1 MGKYDERL
9 SQLTQSDIVARLEGP
24 GGLLAVSNREL
35 FYLDSNT
42 QQTAPLYL
50 IKRISVNKQTG
61 TVDVM
66 GEQGTLI
73 AIAPAAFQKDELKLF
88 LESLKEH
95 VIRAKSDAPRASE
108 APKTLDSVETAS
120 SDRGFSTPPPQPP
133 AQRVPPAASD
143 LSPSSAQASTTEAVK
158 PSPDEA
164 SAPSWA
170 YEAPSKPSAAEPTTR
185 AQATKDLTPPTSPAS
200 KSSSSTQRLVS
211 VLLKVSA
218 LVTASVTAGYLVANT
233 SAASDI
239 WVPLGVMTL
248 GLSLALIQW
257 RLSEP

>member
-9 SQLTQSDIVARLEGP
+9 LQLTQSDIVARLEGP

-35 FYLDSNT
+35 FYLDNNS
-42 QQTAPLYL
+42 QQTTPLYL

-66 GEQGTLI
+66 GEQGTLL

-95 VIRAKSDAPRASE
+95 VIKAKSDALRA
-108 APKTLDSVETAS
+108 PNLDSAETPPS
-120 SDRGFSTPPPQPP
+120 SDQGLNAPPPQAP
-133 AQRVPPAASD
+133 AQKASPAASFPP
-143 LSPSSAQASTTEAVK
+143 PSSAQVSIAEAAK
-158 PSPDEA
+158 TLPDEA
-164 SAPSWA
+164 SDPSWA
-170 YEAPSKPSAAEPTTR
+170 YEAPSKPGVAEPSPQ
-185 AQATKDLTPPTSPAS
+185 AQASKNLTPPASPTPTRS
-200 KSSSSTQRLVS
+200 PSPTQRLVS

-218 LVTASVTAGYLVANT
+218 LVTAAVTAGYLAANT
-233 SAASDI
+233 SATSDI
-239 WVPLGVMTL
+239 WVPLGVMAL

-257 RLSEP
+257 RLSEL